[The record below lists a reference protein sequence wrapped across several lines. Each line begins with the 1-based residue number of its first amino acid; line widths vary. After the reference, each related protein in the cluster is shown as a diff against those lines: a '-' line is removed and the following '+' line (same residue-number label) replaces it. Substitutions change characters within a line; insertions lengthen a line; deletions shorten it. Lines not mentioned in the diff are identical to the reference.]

1 VRAGVRSFGSRYA
14 VGLVAA
20 LLVLPASC
28 STTLVAWRLVG
39 GGATSAVLYGTIIGV
54 GIWVTAGLCLR
65 RHASPRHANAGVY
78 RELVDRHAKLEG
90 VARTVA
96 RKDDREAWATLQRSL
111 ESARVSLGSED
122 ADDGF
127 LWASGAGYIT
137 VFKAIHCAEEALV
150 ELVPEEDAVRQ
161 ALTERAALDGS
172 KIADARGRVR
182 RLERAIQV
190 LGGGDY
196 LVDAPEPPASTDK
209 EVARAIVR
217 EAQATVDEFRDS
229 RREGLVRARNRLFA
243 TVVFTGMVAYAGLAL
258 ALLAGAQKT
267 QIVAGATFYLIGA
280 TVGLFRQLRQAA
292 AANAATEE
300 DFGLGMVR
308 LVHTP
313 LVSGLAGVAG
323 VVLTAYV
330 TDLNDAG
337 QVPSLAEIFDVTAS
351 PLGLISAA
359 LFGFTPSLVEST
371 LQKRADEAKQ
381 ELKSSAPGEESK

>member
-1 VRAGVRSFGSRYA
+1 MRAAVRSFASTYA
-14 VGLVAA
+14 VGLAA
-20 LLVLPASC
+20 TLLVLPASL

-39 GGATSAVLYGTIIGV
+39 GGATSAVLYGSLIGIA
-54 GIWVTAGLCLR
+54 IWLVAGLFCR
-65 RHASPRHANAGVY
+65 RLASPRHANAGVY
-78 RELVDRHAKLEG
+78 RELVDRQAKLDA

-96 RKDDREAWATLQRSL
+96 RKDDREAWATLQSSL
-111 ESARVSLGSED
+111 ESVRASLASDD

-137 VFKAIHCAEEALV
+137 VFKALHCAEQALV

-172 KIADARGRVR
+172 KIANSRGRVR

-196 LVDAPEPPASTDK
+196 LSDAPVPPRSADK
-209 EVARAIVR
+209 EIARAIVR

-229 RREGLVRARNRLFA
+229 RREGLVRARNRLFS
-243 TVVFTGMVAYAGLAL
+243 TVVFTGMVAYGGLAL
-258 ALLAGAQKT
+258 ALLAGAEET

-292 AANAATEE
+292 AANSVTEE

-313 LVSGLAGVAG
+313 LASGLAGVAG

-337 QVPSLAEIFDVTAS
+337 QVPALADIFNVSAS

-359 LFGFTPSLVEST
+359 VFGFTPSLVGST

>member
-1 VRAGVRSFGSRYA
+1 VRAALRNSGSRYA

-20 LLVLPASC
+20 LLVLPAAC
-28 STTLVAWRLVG
+28 STTLIAWRLGG
-39 GGATSAVLYGTIIGV
+39 GGATSAVLYGTVIGMA
-54 GIWVTAGLCLR
+54 IWVVTGLFHRGLSHPR
-65 RHASPRHANAGVY
+65 RANAGVY
-78 RELVDRHAKLEG
+78 RELADRQARLERVAK
-90 VARTVA
+90 TVA
-96 RKDDREAWATLQRSL
+96 RKDDREAWATLERSL
-111 ESARVSLGSED
+111 ESARESLGSDDPE
-122 ADDGF
+122 DGF
-127 LWASGAGYIT
+127 LWASGTGYIT
-137 VFKAIHCAEEALV
+137 VFKGIHCAEQALV

-172 KIADARGRVR
+172 KIAGARGRVR

-196 LVDAPEPPASTDK
+196 LSDAPEAPSSTDTQM
-209 EVARAIVR
+209 ARSIVR

-229 RREGLVRARNRLFA
+229 RREGLVRSRNRLFA
-243 TVVFTGMVAYAGLAL
+243 TVVLTGMVAYAGLAL
-258 ALLAGAQKT
+258 ALLAGAEKT
-267 QIVAGATFYLIGA
+267 QIVAGTTFYLIGA

-292 AANAATEE
+292 AANSVTEE

-308 LVHTP
+308 LIHTP

-337 QVPSLAEIFDVTAS
+337 QVPSLAEIFNVTAS

-359 LFGFTPSLVEST
+359 VFGFTPSLVGST